1 MNEALKRLVQSI
13 ALPDEEAK
21 RLAAAHLDQLT
32 KPPGS
37 LGKLESLVIR
47 TAGITG
53 QPKPDL
59 ARKAVVV
66 MAADHGVCEEG
77 VSAYPAEVTPQMLL
91 NMLAGGA
98 AVNVFSRQVG
108 AEVICVDMGVN
119 ADISHPALLNRKLR
133 KGTANMAKGPAMTR
147 EEAEQAILAGAAV
160 AEEACERGIQLFV
173 TGELGIGNTTASAA
187 VASAFTGLEPSLL
200 TGRGTG
206 VDNEGLS
213 RKTSVVQ
220 QALSVNQPDREDAID
235 VLAKVGGLEI
245 AGMAGLILGAA
256 ARNCPVVLDGFIS
269 GAAALAA
276 SRLCPASL
284 DYILASHVSDEK
296 GHAVLLEVLG
306 LEPMLRLDMRLGEG
320 TGGVLALPLIDSAC
334 AVMREMATFASAGV
348 SDGTGVLEA

>member
-1 MNEALKRLVQSI
+1 MNEALKRLVQRI
-13 ALPDEEAK
+13 ASPDEEAK
-21 RLAAAHLDQLT
+21 QLAAAHLDQLT

-47 TAGITG
+47 VAGITG
-53 QPKPDL
+53 KPKPDL
-59 ARKAVVV
+59 TRKAVVV

-98 AVNVFSRQVG
+98 AVNVFARQAG

-119 ADISHPALLNRKLR
+119 ADISHPDLLNRKLR

-147 EEAEQAILAGAAV
+147 EEAEQAILAGAVV
-160 AEEACERGIQLFV
+160 AEEASTRGVQLFV

-187 VASAFTGLEPSLL
+187 VASALTGLEPSLL

-206 VDNEGLS
+206 VNNEGLS
-213 RKTSVVQ
+213 RKTAAVQ
-220 QALSVNQPDREDAID
+220 QALAVNQPDREDAVD

-256 ARNCPVVLDGFIS
+256 ARRCPVVLDGFIS

-276 SRLCPASL
+276 SSLCPASL
-284 DYILASHVSDEK
+284 DYMLASHVSDEK
-296 GHAVLLEVLG
+296 GHALLLEVLC

-348 SDGTGVLEA
+348 SDGTGVPGA

>member
-1 MNEALKRLVQSI
+1 MNEALKRLVQRI
-13 ALPDEEAK
+13 AAPDEEAK

-47 TAGITG
+47 VAGIIG

-59 ARKAVVV
+59 TRKAVVV

-91 NMLAGGA
+91 NMLEGGA
-98 AVNVFSRQVG
+98 AVNVFARQAG

-119 ADISHPALLNRKLR
+119 ADLSHPALLNRKLR
-133 KGTANMAKGPAMTR
+133 KGTANMAKGPAMTC

-160 AEEACERGIQLFV
+160 AEEACARGIHLFV

-187 VASAFTGLEPSLL
+187 VASALTGLEPSLL

-213 RKTSVVQ
+213 RKTAAVQ
-220 QALSVNQPDREDAID
+220 QALAVNQPDREDAVD

-245 AGMAGLILGAA
+245 AGMVGLILGAA
-256 ARNCPVVLDGFIS
+256 ARRCPVILDGFIS
-269 GAAALAA
+269 GAAALTA

-284 DYILASHVSDEK
+284 DYMLASHVSDEK
-296 GHAVLLEVLG
+296 GHALLLEVLG

-334 AVMREMATFASAGV
+334 AMMREMATFASAGV
-348 SDGTGVLEA
+348 SDGTGVPGA